1 MEQRQP
7 FGDESHIIYVNAQ
20 IANETALGRLM
31 HDFRCTDPQEMYY
44 GILANRVHY
53 FKADE
58 KGVSIMCKAMEDM
71 RSETARETAYA
82 KAVAVAR
89 NLLAIGKLTYEEI
102 AQSVDL
108 TVDEV
113 KALDSQKTA

>member
-1 MEQRQP
+1 
-7 FGDESHIIYVNAQ
+7 
-20 IANETALGRLM
+20 
-31 HDFRCTDPQEMYY
+31 
-44 GILANRVHY
+44 
-53 FKADE
+53 
-58 KGVSIMCKAMEDM
+58 MCKAMEDM
-71 RSETARETAYA
+71 RSETARETAHAKAVAIARNLLAIGKLTYDARETAYA

-113 KALDSQKTA
+113 KSLDSQKTA

>member
-1 MEQRQP
+1 
-7 FGDESHIIYVNAQ
+7 
-20 IANETALGRLM
+20 
-31 HDFRCTDPQEMYY
+31 
-44 GILANRVHY
+44 
-53 FKADE
+53 
-58 KGVSIMCKAMEDM
+58 MCKAMEDM
-71 RSETARETAYA
+71 RSETAHA

>member
-20 IANETALGRLM
+20 ITNETALGRLM

-71 RSETARETAYA
+71 RSETAHA